1 MRLIYQ
7 PSEDIKQ
14 CWNLAR
20 RKMVLGRDPTCDI
33 VIQDRKAS
41 RIHAEIVYEDGKYA
55 LVDKNST
62 NGSYV
67 NGLRATRQVLAPGD
81 VIILG
86 ASTLTVIEGTDVSCV
101 EWVEEDQPQISAQ
114 VPLDALSMRISEIS
128 GFPLDEPTLQN
139 VTPEPQK
146 EMEAASRTDTLKT
159 QKLLKNLHIVYEL
172 SKAFTSVMMFK
183 ELYSLIEKYIYDIF
197 PEVERFCILTLS
209 EDAQRFNPNYLSAR
223 HPDEKRGFEISR
235 TLFNLAIRDKVSI
248 LTVDAVDDSRFGM
261 AESVVGINLRSCM
274 CAPLALKDK
283 VIGILYCDNRTQK
296 ACFDNEDL
304 ELLSAMANQIAV
316 ALSNAHLYEEV
327 QRAYHEAILA
337 LINAIEAK
345 DPYTIG
351 HTQRTSRYALGVAQE
366 LGLSENQCQRL
377 KTAAELHDIGKIGI
391 REKIMTKPSALSGS
405 EYHTIQEHVIVGE
418 KILKPI
424 TYLQFVLPII
434 RGHHENFDGSG
445 YPDGLKGEDILLES
459 RILAVADS
467 FDAMTTQR
475 PYNAPMSFA
484 EGLEECKKKA
494 GVQFDPKI
502 VEALERFISANF
514 ELSDS
519 GLLKKLQTK
528 GETVSPFE

>member
-14 CWNLAR
+14 CWNLTR
-20 RKMVLGRDPTCDI
+20 RKMVLGRDPACDI

-41 RIHAEIVYEDGKYA
+41 RIHAEIIYEDGKYF

-67 NGLRATRQVLAPGD
+67 NGNRVTRQVLALGD

-86 ASTLTVIEGTDVSCV
+86 ACTLTVIEGMEVSCV
-101 EWVEEDQPQISAQ
+101 EWIEEDQPQVSAQ
-114 VPLDALSMRISEIS
+114 TPLDALGRRISEIS
-128 GFPLDEPTLQN
+128 GFPLEEPTLQDAG
-139 VTPEPQK
+139 TEP
-146 EMEAASRTDTLKT
+146 RTETLKT
-159 QKLLKNLHIVYEL
+159 TKLLKNLHIIYEL
-172 SKAFTSVMMFK
+172 SKSFTAMMVFK
-183 ELYSLIEKYIYDIF
+183 ELYSLIEKYLYDIF
-197 PEVERFCILTLS
+197 PEIERFCILTLS
-209 EDAQRFNPNYLSAR
+209 EDAQGFNPQYLSAR
-223 HPDEKRGFEISR
+223 QPDEKKGFAVSR
-235 TLFNLAIRDKVSI
+235 TLLNLAIKDKVSI

-261 AESVVGINLRSCM
+261 AESVVGINLRSSM
-274 CAPLALKDK
+274 CAPLVLKDK
-283 VIGILYCDNRTQK
+283 VIGILYCDNRTRK

-316 ALSNAHLYEEV
+316 ALSNTRLYEDV

-351 HTQRTSRYALGVAQE
+351 HTQRTSRYALGIALE
-366 LGLSENQCQRL
+366 LGLSENQCQLL

-391 REKIMTKPSALSGS
+391 RESIMTKPSALSGS
-405 EYHTIQEHVIVGE
+405 EYHTIQEHVLVGE

-424 TYLQFVLPII
+424 TYLQFVLPVI
-434 RGHHENFDGSG
+434 RGHHENYDGSG

-475 PYNAPMSFA
+475 PYNAPMSFSDA
-484 EGLEECKKKA
+484 LEECKKKA
-494 GVQFDPKI
+494 GTQFDPKV
-502 VEALERFISANF
+502 VEALERFVSANF
-514 ELSDS
+514 EISDS
-519 GLLKKLQTK
+519 GLLKKMLPK
-528 GETVSPFE
+528 GETVRPLE